1 MSETISVEPD
11 WLPLENMATAYW
23 HSEVLFAALELEL
36 FARLEEETALDV
48 ITVAANCRASELER
62 LLLALEVLG
71 LVENRDGKWYNSKSA
86 CRYLVPGRK
95 SYLGDFLLY
104 RRYLQGSWGKL
115 SAKVSR
121 QQHQASFLSPDD
133 DYEKRTLYY
142 VRAMDALARLNA
154 PGIVEI
160 LADFGWQG
168 PILDIG
174 GGSGA
179 LSRALLEG
187 AADGRALLYELPEVL
202 RAAADLYPRP
212 EDWRGM
218 ETISGDFRQ
227 QEFNESF
234 GLVLLGNFLHIYD
247 RREAGVLL
255 EKAAGLTAPGGLL
268 LIHDY
273 FPDAGGRA
281 SAVKGRLYDINMMVN
296 TCNGRCH
303 LSSELAALLPDDFA
317 PAITHDLPGDSS
329 IFISRRRVQ

>member
-1 MSETISVEPD
+1 MSETISMEPD

-23 HSEVLFAALELEL
+23 QSEVLFTALELEL
-36 FARLEEETALDV
+36 FARIEEDAALDV
-48 ITVAANCRASELER
+48 ISAAANCRASELER
-62 LLLALEVLG
+62 LLLALKALG
-71 LVENRDGKWYNSKSA
+71 LVKNRDGEWYNSKSA
-86 CRYLVPGRK
+86 HRYLVPGRE

-104 RRYLQGSWGKL
+104 RRYLQAPWGKL
-115 SAKVSR
+115 SARVSR
-121 QQHQASFLSPDD
+121 QPLPPALSVAD
-133 DYEKRTLYY
+133 DYEKRTFYY
-142 VRAMDALARLNA
+142 VRGMDALVRLKAR
-154 PGIVEI
+154 GIAEI
-160 LADFGWQG
+160 LAGLGWQG

-179 LSRALLEG
+179 LSRALLNGVEG
-187 AADGRALLYELPEVL
+187 GRAVLYELPEVL
-202 RAAADLYPRP
+202 RAAADLYPRS

-218 ETISGDFRQ
+218 ETMSGDFRQ

-234 GLVLLGNFLHIYD
+234 GLVLLSNFLHIYG
-247 RREAGVLL
+247 RREAGALM

-273 FPDAGGRA
+273 FPDAGGRD

-303 LSSELAALLPDDFA
+303 LNSELAALLPDDFA
-317 PAITHDLPGDSS
+317 PAITRDLTGDSS

>member
-1 MSETISVEPD
+1 MSETISMEPD

-23 HSEVLFAALELEL
+23 QSEVLFAALELEL
-36 FARLEEETALDV
+36 FARLEENGVLD
-48 ITVAANCRASELER
+48 TLAAAADCRAAELER
-62 LLLALEVLG
+62 LLLALEALG
-71 LVENRDGKWYNSKSA
+71 LVENRDGDWYNSKSA
-86 CRYLVPGRK
+86 RRYLVSGRE

-104 RRYLQGSWGKL
+104 RRYLQAPWDKL
-115 SAKVSR
+115 SARVGR
-121 QQHQASFLSPDD
+121 QQHSASLLSPED
-133 DYEKRTLYY
+133 DYEKRTFYY
-142 VRAMDALARLNA
+142 VRAMDALARLKA

-160 LADFGWQG
+160 LAGFGWQG
-168 PILDIG
+168 TILDIG

-187 AADGRALLYELPEVL
+187 AEGGGALLYELPEVL
-202 RAAADLYPRP
+202 RAAAALYPRP
-212 EDWRGM
+212 ADWRGI
-218 ETISGDFRQ
+218 ETMSGDFRQ
-227 QEFNESF
+227 QEFNKSF

-247 RREAGVLL
+247 RREAGTLL

-281 SAVKGRLYDINMMVN
+281 AAVKGRLYDINMMIN

-317 PAITHDLPGDSS
+317 PAITRDLPGDSS
-329 IFISRRRVQ
+329 ILISRRRVQ